1 MENDQFVRMVRNHG
15 VDKVLFGTDS
25 PWYDQKRAIEDIKST
40 GLNEDELKL
49 VLGDNAQKLIFE

>member
-1 MENDQFVRMVRNHG
+1 MVRNHG

-25 PWYDQKRAIEDIKST
+25 PWYDQKRAIEDIKSS
-40 GLNEDELKL
+40 GLNEEELKL

>member
-1 MENDQFVRMVRNHG
+1 MEKNKKDILQELETGDYKYGFVS
-15 VDKVLFGTDS
+15 D
-25 PWYDQKRAIEDIKST
+25 IETETIGT